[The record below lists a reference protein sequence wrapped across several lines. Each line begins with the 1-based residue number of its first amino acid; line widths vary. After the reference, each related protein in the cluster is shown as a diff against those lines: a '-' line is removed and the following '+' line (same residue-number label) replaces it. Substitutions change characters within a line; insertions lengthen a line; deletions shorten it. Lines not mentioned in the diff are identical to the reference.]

1 MTRKNDLRRSLLIAG
16 PVIIGQLSY
25 IALGVIDSMM
35 VGRLGATPL
44 AAAALANS
52 YLAIPLTFCFGL
64 AAGIAPI
71 VAKLGAQ
78 KKNSALRRV
87 LRNGTWTTLTIGLL
101 CGLLMLLCIPLLHIL
116 GQPEPVVAEA
126 KPYIYLLAL
135 SLLPQA
141 LFLNFKNFTEGL
153 EWMRPALYVGVIS
166 VPINFILNYFLIFGP
181 GIFPEWGLVGAGV
194 ATVITRVI
202 MLVSM
207 YYYMLNSKFE
217 KYVEH
222 KRSWDLETI
231 RKILK
236 IGVPAGTQYVLETGA
251 FVAAALL
258 MGMIGTLPLAAHQI
272 AINLASIPF
281 MVCIGLSSA
290 GAIRMGRAYG
300 ENDISRI
307 RFSGG
312 NILWL
317 TVGFM
322 TLTAIIFALLRFE
335 LPKLYIKDPAVI
347 LMAGNML
354 LIAAI
359 FQISD
364 GIQAVCVGLLR
375 GLEDVRWPT
384 FFALMAYWVFGLPLG
399 YFLTFTLDWGYIGIW
414 YGLLIGLSLSALFLL
429 LRFVRSTRNL
439 SATHSN

>member
-1 MTRKNDLRRSLLIAG
+1 
-16 PVIIGQLSY
+16 
-25 IALGVIDSMM
+25 MM

>member
-1 MTRKNDLRRSLLIAG
+1 MTRKKDLRKSLLIAG

-35 VGRLGATPL
+35 VGHLGATPL

-78 KKNSALRRV
+78 NKNSALRRA
-87 LRNGTWTTLTIGLL
+87 LRNGTWITLAIGLV
-101 CGLLMLLCIPLLHIL
+101 CGLLMLLCIPLLYVL
-116 GQPEPVVAEA
+116 GQPESVVAEA
-126 KPYIYLLAL
+126 RPYIYLLAI

-153 EWMRPALYVGVIS
+153 EWMRPALYVGVLS
-166 VPINFILNYFLIFGP
+166 VPINFILNYLLIFGP
-181 GIFPEWGLVGAGV
+181 GFFPEWGLVGAGV
-194 ATVITRVI
+194 ATVITRVL
-202 MLVSM
+202 MLVSI
-207 YYYMLNSKFE
+207 YYYMLNSKFK

-222 KRSWDLETI
+222 KGSWDYEMVK
-231 RKILK
+231 KILQ

-322 TLTAIIFALLRFE
+322 TLTAIVISLLRFE
-335 LPKLYIKDPAVI
+335 LPKLYIKDAEVI

-399 YFLTFTLDWGYIGIW
+399 YFLTFKLDWGYIGIW

-439 SATHSN
+439 STAHSN

>member
-1 MTRKNDLRRSLLIAG
+1 
-16 PVIIGQLSY
+16 
-25 IALGVIDSMM
+25 
-35 VGRLGATPL
+35 
-44 AAAALANS
+44 
-52 YLAIPLTFCFGL
+52 
-64 AAGIAPI
+64 
-71 VAKLGAQ
+71 
-78 KKNSALRRV
+78 
-87 LRNGTWTTLTIGLL
+87 
-101 CGLLMLLCIPLLHIL
+101 
-116 GQPEPVVAEA
+116 
-126 KPYIYLLAL
+126 
-135 SLLPQA
+135 
-141 LFLNFKNFTEGL
+141 
-153 EWMRPALYVGVIS
+153 
-166 VPINFILNYFLIFGP
+166 
-181 GIFPEWGLVGAGV
+181 
-194 ATVITRVI
+194 
-202 MLVSM
+202 
-207 YYYMLNSKFE
+207 
-217 KYVEH
+217 
-222 KRSWDLETI
+222 
-231 RKILK
+231 
-236 IGVPAGTQYVLETGA
+236 
-251 FVAAALL
+251 
-258 MGMIGTLPLAAHQI
+258 
-272 AINLASIPF
+272 
-281 MVCIGLSSA
+281 
-290 GAIRMGRAYG
+290 MGRAYG

>member
-166 VPINFILNYFLIFGP
+166 VPINFILNYFMIFGP